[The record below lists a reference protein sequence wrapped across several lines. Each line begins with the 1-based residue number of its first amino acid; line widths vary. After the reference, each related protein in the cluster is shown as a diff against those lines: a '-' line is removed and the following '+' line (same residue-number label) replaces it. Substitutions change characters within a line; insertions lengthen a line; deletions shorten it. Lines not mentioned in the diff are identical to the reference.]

1 MVRLLVCYAP
11 GTLFLMSAYTW
22 SLRPAPEQTEIEA
35 WQPKVSPLVATL
47 LWQRGVRSFEEAETF
62 LAPSWEGHTH
72 DPAQFRH
79 LPQAMALVFS
89 ALEAGDRITVHGD
102 YDADG
107 ITGSTVLISTL
118 QEIEKRLT
126 GRERKDSVVDYYVPH
141 RDKEG
146 YGVHQAT
153 IGKLKDRGT
162 KVLIT
167 VDCGISC
174 VEEVALARKAGMD
187 VIVVDHHQF
196 GEILPDGWLIHPG
209 LPEETYPFKKL
220 AAVGVAFKFATALLG
235 EARQRGLEIPSGWE
249 KWLLDLVAIATIT
262 DVVPLIGENRV
273 LETYGLRVLNKTRRP
288 GLVALIDAAGLTPGS
303 IDTESIGFAIGPRI
317 NAAGRMDHASL
328 ALRLLLAETQDEAQ
342 ALAKEL
348 ERCNRERQD
357 ATKVMMAEAEKQLME
372 RYTMKELDAPEK
384 SALFLWNESWSP
396 ALVGLVAGRFLERF
410 ARPTVVVGSHEGT
423 WIGSGRSVSSYDITA
438 AMRAA
443 GEGRLTRIGGH
454 IQACGFALKDP
465 EHLPNIE
472 KDLHAHAAEAFQA
485 GRPTPTLLIDAD
497 LSLAEVNE
505 AFIDQVKQLEP
516 FGEGNAKPLFRSENL
531 LVTKADTI
539 GSTQAHLRL
548 VVADG
553 GLMRK
558 VIGFKL
564 GNRVSEIQVGA
575 RVDLVYH
582 VSMNEWNGRKEVQLV
597 LKDFAARP

>member
-1 MVRLLVCYAP
+1 
-11 GTLFLMSAYTW
+11 MSLYTW
-22 SLRPAPEQTEIEA
+22 SLRPVPLPSEIEA
-35 WQPKVSPLVATL
+35 WQPRVSSVVATL
-47 LWQRGVRSFEEAETF
+47 LWQRGIRSFEEAEMF
-62 LAPSWEGHTH
+62 LSPSWEAHVH
-72 DPAQFRH
+72 DPSQFRH
-79 LPQAMALVFS
+79 LPQAMSRVFS

-107 ITGSTVLISTL
+107 ITGSTVLITTL
-118 QEIEKRLT
+118 REIEKHLT
-126 GRERKDSVVDYYVPH
+126 GRTQKDSVVDYYIPH

-146 YGVHQAT
+146 YGVHKAT
-153 IGKLKDRGT
+153 IGTLEERGT

-174 VEEVALARKAGMD
+174 VEEVALARKANME

-196 GEILPDGWLIHPG
+196 GEVLPDGWLIHPG
-209 LPEETYPFKKL
+209 LPDETYPFKKL

-235 EARQRGLEIPSGWE
+235 EARRRGLLIPPGWE

-288 GLVALIDAAGLTPGS
+288 GLVALIDAASLTPGS

-328 ALRLLLAETQDEAQ
+328 ALRLLLAETQEEAQ
-342 ALAKEL
+342 SLAKEL

-357 ATKVMMAEAEKQLME
+357 ATKVMMAQAEKQLME

-384 SALFLWNESWSP
+384 SALFLWDASWSP

-454 IQACGFALKDP
+454 IQACGFALVDP
-465 EHLPNIE
+465 EHLPKIE
-472 KDLHAHAAEAFQA
+472 ADLHAHAAAAFQE

-497 LSLAEVNE
+497 LPLSEVND
-505 AFIDQVKQLEP
+505 AFIEDVKKLEP
-516 FGEGNAKPLFRSENL
+516 FGEGNPKPLFRSQNL
-531 LVTKADTI
+531 LVTKVDTI

-564 GNRVSEIQVGA
+564 GNRLSELHVGA

-582 VSMNEWNGRKEVQLV
+582 VSMNEWNGRSEVQLV

>member
-1 MVRLLVCYAP
+1 
-11 GTLFLMSAYTW
+11 MSSYTW
-22 SLRPAPEQTEIEA
+22 SLRPSPQASDIEA
-35 WQPKVSPLVATL
+35 WQPRVSPLVATL
-47 LWQRGVRSFEEAETF
+47 LWQRGIRSFEQAEMF
-62 LAPSWEGHTH
+62 LSPTWDAHVH
-72 DPAQFRH
+72 DPSQFRH
-79 LPQAMALVFS
+79 LTPAMNRVFA

-118 QEIEKRLT
+118 REIEQRLT
-126 GRERKDSVVDYYVPH
+126 GRTGQNSVIDYYIPH

-146 YGVHQAT
+146 YGIHRAT
-153 IGKLKDRGT
+153 VAKLKERGT

-174 VEEVALARKAGMD
+174 VDEVALARQAEMD

-196 GEILPDGWLIHPG
+196 GDILPDGWLIHPG

-220 AAVGVAFKFATALLG
+220 AAVGVAFKFATALLD
-235 EARQRGLEIPSGWE
+235 EARRRSLEIPVGWE

-262 DVVPLIGENRV
+262 DVVPLVGENRL

-288 GLVALIDAAGLTPGS
+288 GLLALIDAAGLVPGS

-328 ALRLLLAETQDEAQ
+328 ALRLLLAESQEEAT
-342 ALAKEL
+342 ALAGEL

-357 ATKVMMAEAEKQLME
+357 ATRRMMDQAEKQLLE
-372 RYTMKELDAPEK
+372 RYSISELDKPDK
-384 SALFLWNESWSP
+384 SALFLWDEHWSP

-423 WIGSGRSVSSYDITA
+423 WIGSGRSTAAYDITA
-438 AMRAA
+438 AMRQA
-443 GEGRLTRIGGH
+443 GGDRLTRIGGH
-454 IQACGFALKDP
+454 VQACGFALTDP
-465 EHLPNIE
+465 THLPKIAE
-472 KDLHAHAAEAFQA
+472 DLHIHAADAFQS
-485 GRPTPTLLIDAD
+485 GLPTPTLLIDAD
-497 LSLAEVNE
+497 LALNQVTETFVEEV
-505 AFIDQVKQLEP
+505 KRLEP
-516 FGEGNAKPLFRSENL
+516 FGEGNAKPLFRSTHL
-531 LVTKADTI
+531 LVTKADAI

-548 VVADG
+548 TVADG
-553 GLMRK
+553 GVMRK

-564 GNRVSEIQVGA
+564 GGRLPELRVGA

-582 VSMNEWNGRKEVQLV
+582 VGMNEWNGRKDVQLV
-597 LKDFAARP
+597 MKDFAVQT

>member
-1 MVRLLVCYAP
+1 
-11 GTLFLMSAYTW
+11 MSAYTW
-22 SLRPAPEQTEIEA
+22 SLRPSPAVSEIEP
-35 WQPKVSPLVATL
+35 WQPRVSPLVAAL
-47 LWQRGVRSFEEAETF
+47 LWQRGVRSFEEAEMF
-62 LAPSWEGHTH
+62 LSPSWSAHVH

-79 LPQAMALVFS
+79 LPQAMARVFS

-118 QEIEKRLT
+118 HEIEKRLT
-126 GRERKDSVVDYYVPH
+126 GRERKDSVVDYYIPH

-146 YGVHQAT
+146 YGVHKAT
-153 IGKLKDRGT
+153 IGKLEERGT

-167 VDCGISC
+167 VDCGIAC

-220 AAVGVAFKFATALLG
+220 AAVGVAFKFATALLN
-235 EARQRGLEIPSGWE
+235 EARRKGLDIPVGWE

-273 LETYGLRVLNKTRRP
+273 LETYGLQVLNKTRRP
-288 GLVALIDAAGLTPGS
+288 GLLALIDAASLTPGS

-328 ALRLLLAETQDEAQ
+328 ALRLLLAESQEEAQ
-342 ALAKEL
+342 TLAKEL

-357 ATKVMMAEAEKQLME
+357 ATKVMMAQAEKQLME
-372 RYTMKELDAPEK
+372 RYTMKELDQPEK
-384 SALFLWNESWSP
+384 SALFLWDEAWSP

-438 AMRAA
+438 AMRLA

-454 IQACGFALKDP
+454 VQACGFALVDP
-465 EHLPNIE
+465 EHLPKIAE
-472 KDLHAHAAEAFQA
+472 DLHVHAADAFQS

-497 LSLAEVNE
+497 LSLAQVDE
-505 AFIDQVKQLEP
+505 AFIDEVKRLEP
-516 FGEGNAKPLFRSENL
+516 FGEGNPKPLFRSENL
-531 LVTKADTI
+531 LVTKVDTI
-539 GSTQAHLRL
+539 GSTQAHLRM
-548 VVADG
+548 VVADRG
-553 GLMRK
+553 MMRK

-564 GNRVSEIQVGA
+564 GNRIDELHVGS

-597 LKDFAARP
+597 MKDFAAKT

>member
-1 MVRLLVCYAP
+1 MA
-11 GTLFLMSAYTW
+11 SYTW
-22 SLRPAPEQTEIEA
+22 SLRPSPTPSEIEA
-35 WQPKVSPLVATL
+35 WQPRVSPFVATL
-47 LWQRGVRSFEEAETF
+47 LWQRGVRSFEEAEMF
-62 LAPSWEGHTH
+62 LSPSWDAHTH

-79 LPQAMALVFS
+79 LPQALERVFT
-89 ALEAGDRITVHGD
+89 ALEKGDRLTVHGD

-118 QEIEKRLT
+118 QEIERRLT
-126 GRERKDSVVDYYVPH
+126 GRERKDSVVDYYIPH

-146 YGVHQAT
+146 YGIHKAT
-153 IGKLKDRGT
+153 VATLKDRGT
-162 KVLIT
+162 KVLVT

-174 VEEVALARKAGMD
+174 VEEVALARKADMD

-196 GEILPDGWLIHPG
+196 GEVLPDGWLIHPG

-220 AAVGVAFKFATALLG
+220 AAVGVAFKFATALLN
-235 EARQRGLEIPSGWE
+235 EARRRGVDIPLGWE

-288 GLVALIDAAGLTPGS
+288 GLLALIDAASLTPGQ

-328 ALRLLLAETQDEAQ
+328 ALRLLLADSQDEAQ

-348 ERCNRERQD
+348 ERCNRERQE
-357 ATKVMMAEAEKQLME
+357 ATRKMMDQAEKQLME
-372 RYTMKELDAPEK
+372 RYTMKELDTPEK
-384 SALFLWNESWSP
+384 SALFLWNEQWSP

-423 WIGSGRSVSSYDITA
+423 WIGSGRSVSAYDITA
-438 AMRAA
+438 AMRHA

-454 IQACGFALKDP
+454 VQACGFALVDP
-465 EHLPNIE
+465 DHLPNIAE
-472 KDLHAHAAEAFQA
+472 DLHSHAKEAFQA
-485 GRPTPTLLIDAD
+485 GLPTPTLLIDAD
-497 LSLAEVNE
+497 LPLAHVTEVFVDE
-505 AFIDQVKQLEP
+505 VKQLEP
-516 FGEGNAKPLFRSENL
+516 FGEGNPKPLFRSENL
-531 LVTKADTI
+531 LVTKVDTI

-564 GNRVSEIQVGA
+564 GNRVDELHVGS

-582 VSMNEWNGRKEVQLV
+582 VGINEWNGRKEVQLV
-597 LKDFAARP
+597 MKDFEAKA